1 MVEVLMGK
9 LVSSLMAFLI
19 KICKYVA
26 ILIINYLVDI
36 INGLIELIST
46 IFSGLLYVF
55 PSSDLTFDA
64 PASLVAISGHINWF
78 IPINS
83 MVIALGLVCASY
95 VAFFSIRPILKFIQ
109 VA

>member
-1 MVEVLMGK
+1 MGG
-9 LVSSLMAFLI
+9 LISSLMAFLI

-26 ILIINYLVDI
+26 ILIINFLVDI
-36 INGLIELIST
+36 INELIELIAI

-55 PSSDLTFDA
+55 PSPDLSFDA

-78 IPINS
+78 IPIGS
-83 MVIALGLVCASY
+83 FVIALGVICASY
-95 VAFFSIRPILKFIQ
+95 IAFFSIRPILKFIW

>member
-1 MVEVLMGK
+1 MGG
-9 LVSSLMAFLI
+9 LFSSLMAFLI

-26 ILIINYLVDI
+26 ILIINFLVDI
-36 INGLIELIST
+36 INELIELIAT

-55 PSSDLTFDA
+55 PSSDLSFDA
-64 PASLVAISGHINWF
+64 PDSLVAISGHINWF
-78 IPINS
+78 VPINS

-95 VAFFSIRPILKFIQ
+95 VAFFSIRPILKFMQ